1 MRKIV
6 IHPAEPPETGYWVE
20 CPSLGIA
27 SQGETIDEAIAM
39 IREAIDLWIEVAL
52 EDGDPIPPEDITEE
66 MPIIF
71 AV

>member
-6 IHPAEPPETGYWVE
+6 IHPTAPPETGYWVE

-66 MPIIF
+66 IPITL